1 MRTVRASVVV
11 EGGAVEVDQLW
22 HDPHRWAS
30 WIDGFAHVVK
40 LEGEWPLEGAR
51 RVWSSRSRG
60 VVAETVV
67 AHAVGDGQTLR
78 VEDERV
84 AGEHTVRFESDGVR
98 TRITVTLELEPKRRL
113 APGRR
118 WWLRRGLREALR
130 RTLLRF
136 SYELA
141 AER

>member
-1 MRTVRASVVV
+1 LTLSASIVV

-22 HDPHRWAS
+22 HDRHRWAS
-30 WIDGFAHVVK
+30 WIDGFLHVDK

-51 RVWSSRSRG
+51 RVWRSRTRG
-60 VVAETVV
+60 IVADTVL
-67 AHAVGDGQTLR
+67 AHAAGEGQTLQ

-84 AGEHTVRFESDGVR
+84 AGVQTVRFESDGVR
-98 TRITVTLELEPKRRL
+98 TRITVTLEVEPKARL
-113 APGRR
+113 APARR
-118 WWLRRGLREALR
+118 WWMRRQLREALR